1 MTSISPVSRTELNQR
16 RKSLRS
22 QRRTRFFQTSWR
34 NFAVT
39 GLAAGAMWVAT
50 LPAWVI
56 RQPEQV
62 TIKGNRFISAQTIRT
77 LLPIPYPQ
85 SLLKLQPQPIA
96 DALKTK
102 APIAEAVVDRQLF
115 PPGLTVTIQERVPVA
130 ISTSAKGNSAGL
142 LDADGY
148 LIPAESYT
156 ALNQNFKQPIL
167 RVTGNP
173 ERYRPSWASF
183 YQNLSRSPVK
193 IQEVNWDDPTNLI
206 LKTELGTVRVGS
218 YNANFPKQLK
228 ALDQMRG
235 LSSRMNLSQVS
246 YIDLTNPKSPRLQ
259 MNQMNQTKSPVK
271 LSTP

>member
-1 MTSISPVSRTELNQR
+1 MTSISPVSQSELKQR
-16 RKSLRS
+16 RKSLRN

-39 GLAAGAMWVAT
+39 GLAAGAMWVAS

-62 TIKGNRFISAQTIRT
+62 TIKGNQFISAQTIRT
-77 LLPIPYPQ
+77 LLPIAYPQ

-96 DALKTK
+96 DALKAK
-102 APIAEAVVDRQLF
+102 APIAEAIVDRQLF

-130 ISTSAKGNSAGL
+130 IAASAKGNTGL
-142 LDADGY
+142 LDADGN
-148 LIPAESYT
+148 LIPVESYT
-156 ALNQNFKQPIL
+156 ALNQTFKQPIL

-173 ERYRPSWASF
+173 NRYRSSWTGF
-183 YQNLSRSPVK
+183 YRNLSRSPVK
-193 IQEVNWDDPTNLI
+193 IQEVNWEDPTNLM
-206 LKTELGTVRVGS
+206 LKTELGNVRFGS
-218 YNANFPKQLK
+218 YNANFPNQLK

-235 LSSRMNLSQVS
+235 ISNRMNMSQIA
-246 YIDLTNPKSPRLQ
+246 YIDLTNPKSPRIQ
-259 MNQMNQTKSPVK
+259 MNPMKSPVK